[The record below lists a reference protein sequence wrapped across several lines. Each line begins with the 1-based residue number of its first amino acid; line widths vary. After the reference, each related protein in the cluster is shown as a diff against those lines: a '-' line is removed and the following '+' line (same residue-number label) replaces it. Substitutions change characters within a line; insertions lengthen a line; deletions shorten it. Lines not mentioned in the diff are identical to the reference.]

1 MTVLFNRLSR
11 RGALI
16 AAAAIVTSIAVLP
29 VADPRSALAAD
40 YPTRNINIIVPFAA
54 GGGSDIV
61 ARIMASYLSE
71 ALKVSVIVENRG
83 GAGGNLGTMAAAR
96 AAPDGYTLMV
106 VSSAFVVN
114 PSLYDKPAY
123 DALKD
128 FIPLANVGAAPD
140 VFTVPANSKYKTFK
154 DFLDDAKAN
163 PGKINWASPG
173 AGTTP
178 YIVVEAIAYK
188 QGLKMVHVPF
198 GGAGPAMQAAL
209 SGQLDMYSANIG
221 SVLGQIQAGS
231 LRPLVQTG
239 DEKWP
244 DLPDVPRLA
253 DIGIKDI
260 TSENHQSIYLPAGTP
275 PAIVDRLDKEIH
287 AILARPEVQER
298 IYKTGLKVVN
308 EGPVAFKKRI
318 DAEVAMY
325 RELIDKAGITKIK

>member
-1 MTVLFNRLSR
+1 MTGLFNRLSR
-11 RGALI
+11 RAALV
-16 AAAAIVTSIAVLP
+16 AAAAIVTMPLAS
-29 VADPRSALAAD
+29 PRNAFAAD

-83 GAGGNLGTMAAAR
+83 GAGGNLGMMAAAR

-128 FIPLANVGAAPD
+128 FIPLANVGDAPD
-140 VFTVPANSKYKTFK
+140 VLTVPANSKYKTFK

-163 PGKINWASPG
+163 PGKLNWASPG

-178 YIVVEAIAYK
+178 YIAVEAIAYK
-188 QGLKMVHVPF
+188 EGLKMVHVPF

-244 DLPDVPRLA
+244 DLPNVPRLA
-253 DIGIKDI
+253 DVGIKDI
-260 TSENHQSIYLPAGTP
+260 TSENHQSMYLPAGTP
-275 PAIVDRLDKEIH
+275 QEIVDRLAKEIH
-287 AILARPEVQER
+287 AILARPDVQER

-325 RELIDKAGITKIK
+325 RELIDKAGIAKIK

>member
-1 MTVLFNRLSR
+1 MTGLFNRLSR
-11 RGALI
+11 RAMLI
-16 AAAAIVTSIAVLP
+16 AAAAAVTLP
-29 VADPRSALAAD
+29 FAGARTATAAD

-83 GAGGNLGTMAAAR
+83 GAGGNLGIMAAAR
-96 AAPDGYTLMV
+96 AAPDGYTIMT

-114 PSLYDKPAY
+114 PSLYEKPPY
-123 DALKD
+123 DALRD

-140 VFTVPANSKYKTFK
+140 VFTVPANSKYKTFQ
-154 DFLDDAKAN
+154 DFLDDVKAN
-163 PGKINWASPG
+163 PGKMNWASPG

-178 YIVVEAIAYK
+178 YIVAEALSYK
-188 QGLKMVHVPF
+188 LGLKMVHVPF

-244 DLPDVPRLA
+244 DLASVPRLS

-260 TSENHQSIYLPAGTP
+260 TSENHQSMYLPAGTP
-275 PAIVDRLDKEIH
+275 KEIVDRLAKEIH
-287 AILARPEVQER
+287 AILARPEVQDR

-308 EGPVAFKKRI
+308 EGPEAFKKRI
-318 DAEVAMY
+318 DQEVAMY
-325 RELIDKAGITKIK
+325 RELIDKAGIAKIK

>member
-1 MTVLFNRLSR
+1 MTGLFNRLSR
-11 RGALI
+11 RAMLV
-16 AAAAIVTSIAVLP
+16 AAAAAVTLP
-29 VADPRSALAAD
+29 FAGARTAAATD
-40 YPTRNINIIVPFAA
+40 YPTRTINIIVPFAA

-83 GAGGNLGTMAAAR
+83 GAGGNLGMMAAAR

-114 PSLYDKPAY
+114 PSLYEKPPY
-123 DALKD
+123 DALRD

-154 DFLDDAKAN
+154 DFLDDVKAN
-163 PGKINWASPG
+163 PGKMNWASPG

-178 YIVVEAIAYK
+178 YIVAEALAYK

-244 DLPDVPRLA
+244 DLANVPRLS
-253 DIGIKDI
+253 DLGITGI
-260 TSENHQSIYLPAGTP
+260 SSENHQSIYLPAGTP
-275 PAIVDRLDKEIH
+275 QEIVDRLAKEIH
-287 AILARPEVQER
+287 AILARPDVQER

-308 EGPVAFKKRI
+308 EGPVEFKKRI
-318 DAEVAMY
+318 EQEVAMY
-325 RELIDKAGITKIK
+325 RELIDKAGIAKIK

>member
-1 MTVLFNRLSR
+1 MTGLFNRLSR
-11 RGALI
+11 RAMFVAT
-16 AAAAIVTSIAVLP
+16 AAAAILP
-29 VADPRSALAAD
+29 FAGARTAAAAD
-40 YPTRNINIIVPFAA
+40 YPTRTINIIVPFAA

-83 GAGGNLGTMAAAR
+83 GAGGNLGMMAAAR

-114 PSLYDKPAY
+114 PSLYEKPPY
-123 DALKD
+123 DALRD

-154 DFLDDAKAN
+154 DFLDDVKAN
-163 PGKINWASPG
+163 PGKMNWASPG

-178 YIVVEAIAYK
+178 YIVAEALAYK

-244 DLPDVPRLA
+244 DLANVPRLS
-253 DIGIKDI
+253 DLGITGI
-260 TSENHQSIYLPAGTP
+260 SSENHQSIYLPAGTP
-275 PAIVDRLDKEIH
+275 QEIVDRLAKEIH

-308 EGPVAFKKRI
+308 EGPAAFKKRI
-318 DAEVAMY
+318 EQEVAMY